1 MKDGLL
7 RLAAKPMPDSLDT
20 TDLNILQNQFSKLED
35 VNHTN
40 ITICTIIKKHP
51 FIIRKF
57 GSEIDQCQKKTIV
70 LAKWPINSYGV
81 PMSLT
86 ANLSLDITGKFYLRP
101 SNVTAYLEIDYCV
114 RGSAKTIILAKG
126 CWPKYSND
134 YMHFG
139 KPYTVWRSELVE
151 SKCCISSFITIDQ
164 IVCNCAHLNTSISN
178 IGMLCVCPIT
188 F

>member
-20 TDLNILQNQFSKLED
+20 ANLNILQNLFSKLEG

-40 ITICTIIKKHP
+40 ITICTIIKKCP

-70 LAKWPINSYGV
+70 LTKWPINLYGV
-81 PMSLT
+81 PTSVT

-101 SNVTAYLEIDYCV
+101 SIVTAYLEDDYCV

-139 KPYTVWRSELVE
+139 KTHSLV
-151 SKCCISSFITIDQ
+151 
-164 IVCNCAHLNTSISN
+164 
-178 IGMLCVCPIT
+178 
-188 F
+188 